1 MKRLDKAKDFIEYIS
16 KKMERDDLH
25 LLYRINN
32 ITKERIEL
40 FYDFVCSL
48 NELVITTYLGDD
60 ITTKED
66 RDKHFKWCWEKVIDA
81 FKKEGIYFITVT
93 ELYNYFITFFQESF
107 YEEKIKTTRKS
118 NKLKSFWSELFSF
131 NKVKTMS
138 EYESLLELY
147 KIFNRSFMVN

>member
-40 FYDFVCSL
+40 FYDFVYSL
-48 NELVITTYLGDD
+48 NELVITTYLGDE

-66 RDKHFKWCWEKVIDA
+66 RDKHFKWCWEKVIDG

-118 NKLKSFWSELFSF
+118 NKLKSFWTDLFSF
-131 NKVKTMS
+131 SKVKTMS

>member
-40 FYDFVCSL
+40 FYDFVYSL
-48 NELVITTYLGDD
+48 NELVITTYLGDE

-93 ELYNYFITFFQESF
+93 ELYNYFITFFQESC
-107 YEEKIKTTRKS
+107 YEEKYKTTRKS
-118 NKLKSFWSELFSF
+118 NKLKSFWTDLFSF

>member
-118 NKLKSFWSELFSF
+118 NKLKSFWADLFSF
-131 NKVKTMS
+131 SKVKTMS

>member
-40 FYDFVCSL
+40 FYDFVYSL

-107 YEEKIKTTRKS
+107 YEEKIKTTRKA
-118 NKLKSFWSELFSF
+118 NKLKSFWADLFSF
-131 NKVKTMS
+131 SKVKTMS

>member
-40 FYDFVCSL
+40 FYDFVYSL
-48 NELVITTYLGDD
+48 NELVITTYLGDE

-107 YEEKIKTTRKS
+107 YEEKHKTTRKS
-118 NKLKSFWSELFSF
+118 NKLKSFWDDLFSF
-131 NKVKTMS
+131 SKVKTMS

>member
-1 MKRLDKAKDFIEYIS
+1 MKRLDKAIDFIEYIS

-32 ITKERIEL
+32 ITKEIIEL
-40 FYDFVCSL
+40 FYDFVYSL

-60 ITTKED
+60 ITSKDERT
-66 RDKHFKWCWEKVIDA
+66 KHFNWCWEKVIEG

-93 ELYNYFITFFQESF
+93 ELYNYFSTFYEESF

-118 NKLKSFWSELFSF
+118 SKLKSFWTDLFSF

>member
-1 MKRLDKAKDFIEYIS
+1 MKRLDKAIDFIEYIS

-40 FYDFVCSL
+40 FYDFVYSL

-60 ITTKED
+60 VTPKDERT
-66 RDKHFKWCWEKVIDA
+66 KHFNWCWTKVIDG

-93 ELYNYFITFFQESF
+93 ELYNYFSTFYEESF

-118 NKLKSFWSELFSF
+118 NKLKSFWTDLFSF

>member
-40 FYDFVCSL
+40 FYDFVYSL
-48 NELVITTYLGDD
+48 NELVITTYLGDE

-107 YEEKIKTTRKS
+107 YEEKYKTTRKS
-118 NKLKSFWSELFSF
+118 NKLKSFWADLFSF